1 MLLRQLFRTVIEDSI
16 YGYVR
21 QEQIEPSYKT
31 LSLVVRKDVD
41 LEKKKASIHQRG
53 RKDQRTPEKLV
64 LLGRCRGAEGGRC
77 DARKKVRLPFPCPWR
92 GRCDG
97 DNLKPNRLHGFALR
111 SLPPGF
117 TLSLSALSAREGLGL
132 GRTEANQNQTP

>member
-41 LEKKKASIHQRG
+41 LEKKKSKHSPKG
-53 RKDQRTPEKLV
+53 KEGSKD
-64 LLGRCRGAEGGRC
+64 
-77 DARKKVRLPFPCPWR
+77 
-92 GRCDG
+92 
-97 DNLKPNRLHGFALR
+97 
-111 SLPPGF
+111 S
-117 TLSLSALSAREGLGL
+117 
-132 GRTEANQNQTP
+132 

>member
-41 LEKKKASIHQRG
+41 LEKKKQAFTKGEGRIKGLMKSSFSLAAAEAQREGDAMRG
-53 RKDQRTPEKLV
+53 RR
-64 LLGRCRGAEGGRC
+64 
-77 DARKKVRLPFPCPWR
+77 
-92 GRCDG
+92 
-97 DNLKPNRLHGFALR
+97 
-111 SLPPGF
+111 
-117 TLSLSALSAREGLGL
+117 
-132 GRTEANQNQTP
+132 

>member
-41 LEKKKASIHQRG
+41 LEKKKQAFTKGEGRIKGLLKSSFSLAAAEAQREGDAMRG
-53 RKDQRTPEKLV
+53 RR
-64 LLGRCRGAEGGRC
+64 
-77 DARKKVRLPFPCPWR
+77 
-92 GRCDG
+92 
-97 DNLKPNRLHGFALR
+97 
-111 SLPPGF
+111 
-117 TLSLSALSAREGLGL
+117 
-132 GRTEANQNQTP
+132 